1 MRPAVGV
8 ILAAVL
14 AACGPGTGPIVVPPG
29 GGTRASPTPVPKPP
43 VLADE
48 LVQTGL
54 RVPWDLAFAPD
65 GRMFVTER
73 PGNVLIFESGAPNA
87 ARLGQF
93 AVPDMR
99 AVGESGLMG
108 LALDPAFAQNGL
120 LYVCASRMVGGEW
133 RNQVLRLKATG
144 SEIAF
149 DGIVLGEG
157 MRANRIHDG
166 CTLRFGPDGKLW
178 VSMGESGTG
187 ALAQDPRGLNGKIL
201 RVTTDGSFPDD
212 NPVIAG
218 GPRSAVYSWGHR
230 NPQGIAFEPGT
241 GRVFVVEHG
250 ANTHDE
256 INLIEAGANYGWPTA
271 EGPDPERRFTDP
283 LWSSG
288 GVTLATSGGTF
299 LVGERWGTWAGSL
312 MVATLK
318 ESDLRR
324 FTVNG
329 TTVAPAEVLYDK
341 KYGRLRT
348 PVLGPDGALYVTT
361 SNGQG
366 DRIIRI
372 TATQP

>member
-1 MRPAVGV
+1 M
-8 ILAAVL
+8 
-14 AACGPGTGPIVVPPG
+14 
-29 GGTRASPTPVPKPP
+29 
-43 VLADE
+43 E
-48 LVQTGL
+48 
-54 RVPWDLAFAPD
+54 
-65 GRMFVTER
+65 
-73 PGNVLIFESGAPNA
+73 
-87 ARLGQF
+87 
-93 AVPDMR
+93 
-99 AVGESGLMG
+99 
-108 LALDPAFAQNGL
+108 
-120 LYVCASRMVGGEW
+120 
-133 RNQVLRLKATG
+133 
-144 SEIAF
+144 
-149 DGIVLGEG
+149 
-157 MRANRIHDG
+157 
-166 CTLRFGPDGKLW
+166 
-178 VSMGESGTG
+178 
-187 ALAQDPRGLNGKIL
+187 
-201 RVTTDGSFPDD
+201 
-212 NPVIAG
+212 
-218 GPRSAVYSWGHR
+218 
-230 NPQGIAFEPGT
+230 
-241 GRVFVVEHG
+241 

-372 TATQP
+372 TATQPSG